1 MCCRPQTWKR
11 KRESTNI
18 ERVIC
23 AFLIEKS
30 RPSFFSHK
38 GESVKGLWLRRG
50 AAGSDLQEG
59 FVMMIDDGRGM
70 LRNLNLNR
78 NFER

>member
-1 MCCRPQTWKR
+1 MLSLLKR
-11 KRESTNI
+11 
-18 ERVIC
+18 VD
-23 AFLIEKS
+23 
-30 RPSFFSHK
+30 PPFFSHK